1 MITNQT
7 TKVKSGGS
15 PCGCGGA
22 TTSLAVTCS
31 CGGAGCNLCQEQ
43 NFVRP
48 RFFAGQLLTEDDL
61 QMLAEYTMAKSRLH
75 NRFLFGQGVVC
86 GLEVTCH
93 PCGDGRVIVRPGY
106 AIDCCGNDITL
117 ACEQLLDINAMI
129 RDLRRKLLGFDC
141 GDPCPDNQ
149 AGNRGAAGDA
159 NEQSGNTR
167 HYCLYIR
174 YCEEYT
180 DPVSPYST
188 GESCAAQ
195 VCEPTRIR
203 EGLRFELRCR
213 EEESPQD
220 DLFMRI
226 LKRLGD
232 LDNIEKSSVDA
243 RHFQIF
249 AGKTKAAL
257 REINANTPPPFE
269 ASHVQALQSALPKLA
284 LTLNQIP
291 LPNGGPAGPEV
302 VSEAAMRNVL
312 DATLDTAGI
321 LARFYSRD
329 AKDRE
334 MLKGQ
339 FIDLQRDLPLAAKLL
354 SQAIQRVPS
363 HINSATLPA
372 PLERESALALLEVTE
387 NKLIVQNPPAND
399 PEVRLLAEA
408 VAFTPRVMAALTRSF
423 NSLREWLLDRL
434 DISPVLT
441 DCGLRRE
448 VGAVIPP
455 SPGAQTA
462 ISFSH
467 ASAYSTAAARLVQLF
482 FRLLRDCLCLAL
494 NPACAPCDDTA
505 VLLACLEVEGCG
517 VARICNLERKFVLSP
532 SAVRYWFPPIGA
544 IGEMVE
550 NFCCPVDKFGDA
562 NASATLRG
570 DRAFILPSSDFSQ
583 FAPAALSIL
592 PRTLSRDR
600 RQDAK
605 RLGRIAGLI
614 FELFRDQAADT
625 TLLRQPGTFGRSFMT
640 MPEVAEETIAAL
652 NTPSPDTGRGFVPA
666 MSTIMDEIA
675 NLIDARVESKLAA
688 RLQQEPVAQVEEKPS
703 EPNPPRPKPEVKKN
717 GTGVKRDRTKRGRKR
732 PETDE

>member
-31 CGGAGCNLCQEQ
+31 CGGAGCNLCQGQ
-43 NFVRP
+43 SFVRP

-61 QMLAEYTMAKSRLH
+61 QTLVEYTTAKSRLH

-86 GLEVTCH
+86 GLEVACH
-93 PCGDGRVIVRPGY
+93 PCGAGRVIVRPGY

-141 GDPCPDNQ
+141 GAPCPDNQ
-149 AGNRGAAGDA
+149 AGNQGAAGDA
-159 NEQSGNTR
+159 NEQSDNTR

-188 GESCAAQ
+188 GESCATQ

-220 DLFMRI
+220 DLFTRI
-226 LKRLGD
+226 LKCLGD

-243 RHFQIF
+243 RYFQIF

-257 REINANTPPPFE
+257 REINANSIPPFE
-269 ASHVQALQSALPKLA
+269 ASHVQALQSANLRLN
-284 LTLNQIP
+284 LTLQQIP
-291 LPNGGPAGPEV
+291 LPTEPGGPAGPEV
-302 VSEAAMRNVL
+302 VSKAAMRNVL

-321 LARFYSRD
+321 VARFYSRD
-329 AKDRE
+329 ESGRAK
-334 MLKGQ
+334 LIGQ
-339 FIDLQRDLPLAAKLL
+339 FTDLQKELSIAAFLL
-354 SQAIQRVPS
+354 SLTIQRVPS

-372 PLERESALALLEVTE
+372 PLDRETALALLEVTQ
-387 NKLIVQNPPAND
+387 NKLLVQNPPAND
-399 PEVRLLAEA
+399 PEVRLLAE
-408 VAFTPRVMAALTRSF
+408 VVVFTPRVMAALSRSF
-423 NSLREWLLDRL
+423 NALREWLLDRL
-434 DISPVLT
+434 DRSPELT

-448 VGAVIPP
+448 AGAVILP
-455 SPGAQTA
+455 SPGAQNA
-462 ISFSH
+462 VSFND
-467 ASAYSTAAARLVQLF
+467 ASAYSAAAARLVELF

-505 VLLACLEVEGCG
+505 VLLACLEVEDCG

-544 IGEMVE
+544 LGEMVE
-550 NFCCPVDKFGDA
+550 DFCCPVDKFGDA
-562 NASATLRG
+562 NASAILRG
-570 DRAFILPSSDFSQ
+570 DRAFILQSSAFSQ

-592 PRTLSRDR
+592 PRTLSRVR
-600 RQDAK
+600 RQDTEQ
-605 RLGRIAGLI
+605 LGRIAGLI
-614 FELFRDQAADT
+614 FELFRDQATDT
-625 TLLRQPGTFGRSFMT
+625 TLLRQPGTFGRSFVT
-640 MPEVAEETIAAL
+640 MPEVAEETIAASI
-652 NTPSPDTGRGFVPA
+652 TPPPDAGRGFAP
-666 MSTIMDEIA
+666 TIMDEIA
-675 NLIDARVESKLAA
+675 KLIDARVESKLAA
-688 RLQQEPVAQVEEKPS
+688 RLQQEPVAPVEEKPS
-703 EPNPPRPKPEVKKN
+703 EPTPPQPKPEVKKN
-717 GTGVKRDRTKRGRKR
+717 GNGAKRDRTKRGRKR